1 MVVAAFKEKNMCVM
15 SDTDYGSCEGN
26 AYVVMQGEVIR
37 CHQSRVNP
45 DFWVE
50 DELKG

>member
-1 MVVAAFKEKNMCVM
+1 MVAAFEEKNMCVM
-15 SDTDYGSCEGN
+15 SETDYGSSEGN
-26 AYVVMQGEVIR
+26 TYVVMQGEVIR